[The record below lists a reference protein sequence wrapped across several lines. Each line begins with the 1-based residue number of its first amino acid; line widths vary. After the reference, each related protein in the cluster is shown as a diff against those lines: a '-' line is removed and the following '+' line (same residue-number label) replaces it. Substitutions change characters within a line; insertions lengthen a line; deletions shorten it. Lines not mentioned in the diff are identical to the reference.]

1 MKGNQMKTGQK
12 RIVRAFVI
20 IAVTAAFLIPDV
32 ITKRWAEDNLAN
44 WGHMLAV
51 KPAAGAATVG
61 DAVRQR
67 FPEMKDA
74 GLQGILFKLPDKV
87 AIEPTDKVHELDNK
101 SGFAVEG
108 FLAFDPDG
116 RFARRVQR
124 LDSQIVKRLV
134 SRAAPES
141 DPATVAKQ
149 VQQELSSV
157 TVRDF
162 ILERIPAES
171 KRTVDRTIREG
182 LFVVPRT
189 GLVQVEPD
197 SPVEPGAT
205 YLLAERTVTV
215 VEGFWEYSYAEN
227 PAGAFSM
234 LLWLDAKLR
243 LAIFLTFGIVAILAL
258 GYMIVRPPSESW
270 LLTVALGAV
279 LGGAIGNYGDRVTL
293 TYVVDFIHMYW
304 RDYHWPKYN
313 IADIGITGGVI
324 VLLAF
329 SIFWPNGSKKSRSA

>member
-1 MKGNQMKTGQK
+1 MGG
-12 RIVRAFVI
+12 
-20 IAVTAAFLIPDV
+20 
-32 ITKRWAEDNLAN
+32 DNLAN

-74 GLQGILFKLPDKV
+74 GLQDPFQASRQG

-258 GYMIVRPPSESW
+258 GYMIVRAFGK
-270 LLTVALGAV
+270 LVADGCPGCGARRRDRQLRRPRDAYVCRRFHPHV
-279 LGGAIGNYGDRVTL
+279 LARLSPGRNTTSPISAS
-293 TYVVDFIHMYW
+293 
-304 RDYHWPKYN
+304 
-313 IADIGITGGVI
+313 
-324 VLLAF
+324 LA
-329 SIFWPNGSKKSRSA
+329 A